1 MTSSLHKIAVMRLRL
16 SKINQYLNSQSQYIM
31 NISMTTSAEKFLI
44 NVTNLIWLR
53 YILHARIQ
61 NFFLLREGWWCLP
74 RWGGGGGRS
83 EAFFFLLFVFDKFI
97 STPPH
102 PAPSCLDP
110 CMFQHILDWTC
121 EKKIFPSFYSWVP
134 LVFIKNFFY
143 AKKGISCWVF
153 SCS

>member
-1 MTSSLHKIAVMRLRL
+1 MIEIHITCADPEFFSL
-16 SKINQYLNSQSQYIM
+16 
-31 NISMTTSAEKFLI
+31 
-44 NVTNLIWLR
+44 
-53 YILHARIQ
+53 
-61 NFFLLREGWWCLP
+61 EGGMMVFAQVGW
-74 RWGGGGGRS
+74 GGRS

-110 CMFQHILDWTC
+110 CMFQHILDWAC

-143 AKKGISCWVF
+143 AKKGYHAGF
-153 SCS
+153 SLAVNLPWCKNFEQFFFRSAIMVLFVYNNFIHFIQM